1 MTDFK
6 DIAILGLV
14 ALSISDKLGG
24 FNLSGLFDNGTPA
37 DPPVEVRE
45 TESITCTCADG
56 VRIQSDSGDCIQEC
70 EATGHGTKTEI
81 SESHKEI
88 IKIVEL
94 PPVVTEKITVRHVCP
109 DGKVVDLTETSP
121 ENYSQRITNECGFD
135 CPPPYEW
142 TGNRCRL
149 PSPTPVFT
157 PKIQAQPQGEYEEIS
172 GGRSW
177 RDAPELLGTTAPAFI
192 QPEAPA
198 YDPPSV
204 SITVLGDDEY

>member
-24 FNLSGLFDNGTPA
+24 LNLGGLFGSGTPA
-37 DPPVEVRE
+37 DPRVEVKE
-45 TESITCTCADG
+45 TESISCTCADG
-56 VRIQSDSGDCIQEC
+56 VRIQSDSGNCIQEC
-70 EATGHGTKTEI
+70 DATGHGTKTEI
-81 SESHKEI
+81 STTHTEKITEI
-88 IKIVEL
+88 ISQPI
-94 PPVVTEKITVRHVCP
+94 VTESITVRHVCP

-121 ENYSQRITNECGFD
+121 ENYSQRITDECGFD

-142 TGNRCRL
+142 IDNRCRL
-149 PSPTPVFT
+149 QPQTPVYR
-157 PKIQAQPQGEYEEIS
+157 PPQERPQGAYEEIS
-172 GGRSW
+172 GGQSW
-177 RDAPELLGTTAPAFI
+177 MDAPELLGTTAPAFI

-204 SITVLGDDEY
+204 SISVLGDDEY

>member
-37 DPPVEVRE
+37 DPTVEVRE

-88 IKIVEL
+88 IIIHD
-94 PPVVTEKITVRHVCP
+94 PIITEKETITVRHVCP

-121 ENYSQRITNECGFD
+121 ENYSQRITDECGFD
-135 CPPPYEW
+135 CPAPVSY
-142 TGNRCRL
+142 THLTL
-149 PSPTPVFT
+149 PTILRV
-157 PKIQAQPQGEYEEIS
+157 
-172 GGRSW
+172 
-177 RDAPELLGTTAPAFI
+177 
-192 QPEAPA
+192 
-198 YDPPSV
+198 
-204 SITVLGDDEY
+204 

>member
-24 FNLSGLFDNGTPA
+24 FNLGGLFGNGTPA
-37 DPPVEVRE
+37 DPSVEVRE
-45 TESITCTCADG
+45 TESISCTCADG
-56 VRIQSDSGDCIQEC
+56 VRIQSDSGNCIQEC

-81 SESHKEI
+81 SRTHTERITEI
-88 IKIVEL
+88 ISQPI
-94 PPVVTEKITVRHVCP
+94 VTESITVRHVCP

-121 ENYSQRITNECGFD
+121 ENYSQRITDECGFD

-149 PSPTPVFT
+149 QPVTPVFR
-157 PKIQAQPQGEYEEIS
+157 PPQERPQGGYEEVS
-172 GGRSW
+172 GGQSW
-177 RDAPELLGTTAPAFI
+177 QDAPELLGTTAPAFI

-198 YDPPSV
+198 YNPPSV
-204 SITVLGDDEY
+204 SISVLGDDEY

>member
-24 FNLSGLFDNGTPA
+24 FNLGGLFGSGTPA
-37 DPPVEVRE
+37 DPTVEVRE
-45 TESITCTCADG
+45 TESISCTCADG
-56 VRIQSDSGDCIQEC
+56 VRIQSDSGNCIQEC
-70 EATGHGTKTEI
+70 DATGHGTKTEI
-81 SESHKEI
+81 STTHKEI
-88 IKIVEL
+88 ITIHD
-94 PPVVTEKITVRHVCP
+94 PIITEKETITIRHVCP

-121 ENYSQRITNECGFD
+121 ENYAQRITDECGFD

-142 TGNRCRL
+142 INNRCRL
-149 PSPTPVFT
+149 QPQTPVYR
-157 PKIQAQPQGEYEEIS
+157 PAPERPQGIYEEIS

-177 RDAPELLGTTAPAFI
+177 LDSPELLGTSAPAFI

>member
-37 DPPVEVRE
+37 DPTVEVRE

-88 IKIVEL
+88 IIIHD
-94 PPVVTEKITVRHVCP
+94 PIITEKETITVRHVCP

-121 ENYSQRITNECGFD
+121 ENYSQRITDECGFD

-142 TGNRCRL
+142 RDNRCRL
-149 PSPTPVFT
+149 QPVTPVFR
-157 PKIQAQPQGEYEEIS
+157 PPQERPQGEYEEIS
-172 GGRSW
+172 GGKSW
-177 RDAPELLGTTAPAFI
+177 RDAPELLGTTAPGFI

-198 YDPPSV
+198 YEPPSV
-204 SITVLGDDEY
+204 SINVLGDDEY

>member
-24 FNLSGLFDNGTPA
+24 LNLGGLFGSGTPA
-37 DPPVEVRE
+37 DPTVEVRE

-56 VRIQSDSGDCIQEC
+56 VKIQSDSGDCIQEC

-88 IKIVEL
+88 IIIHD
-94 PPVVTEKITVRHVCP
+94 PIITEKETITVRHVCP

-121 ENYSQRITNECGFD
+121 ENYSQRITDECGFD

-142 TGNRCRL
+142 RDNRCRL
-149 PSPTPVFT
+149 QPVTPVFR
-157 PKIQAQPQGEYEEIS
+157 PPQERPQGEYEEIS
-172 GGRSW
+172 GGKSW
-177 RDAPELLGTTAPAFI
+177 RDAPELLGTTAPGFI

-198 YDPPSV
+198 YEPPSV
-204 SITVLGDDEY
+204 SINVLGDDEY

>member
-24 FNLSGLFDNGTPA
+24 FNLGGLFGSGTPA
-37 DPPVEVRE
+37 DPTVEVRE
-45 TESITCTCADG
+45 TESISCTCADG
-56 VRIQSDSGDCIQEC
+56 VRIQSDSGNCIQEC
-70 EATGHGTKTEI
+70 DATGHGTKTEI
-81 SESHKEI
+81 STTHTEKITEI
-88 IKIVEL
+88 ISQPI
-94 PPVVTEKITVRHVCP
+94 VTESITVRHVCP

-121 ENYSQRITNECGFD
+121 EDYAQRITDECGFD

-142 TGNRCRL
+142 RDNRCRL
-149 PSPTPVFT
+149 QPVTPVFR
-157 PKIQAQPQGEYEEIS
+157 PPQERPQGAYEEVSS
-172 GGRSW
+172 GQSW
-177 RDAPELLGTTAPAFI
+177 QDAPELLGTTAPAFI

-198 YDPPSV
+198 FEPPSV